1 MRSNV
6 VDSTVLATL
15 VTATPSDPFKGLQ
28 IKWMV
33 SASGPGLKRLVRLRD
48 FVYVEATG
56 VTRRASGE
64 SVGYHL
70 INSIAIPSIRPL
82 SEYSLV
88 RGNISLLHLFREKTQ
103 DTVELYTKVS
113 LDLMGTMPARLALY
127 AAFKTMQTI
136 ERLPLCSQQKKLAWM
151 LRASMRAR
159 PRSAKLSYD
168 ASSCRLCQKNL
179 HGERSLRNRL
189 RHCRICSASAC
200 SKCCHS
206 TALRVVDPHT
216 RALVKKKVRVCTA
229 CISKAGHASGTQVQ
243 LDELARGTWTADFPD
258 TRSTFSLSSSES
270 SQDSFQGA
278 EEAWSDTY
286 VETHST
292 FSISSSD
299 TSRDS
304 FRGTEI

>member
-1 MRSNV
+1 
-6 VDSTVLATL
+6 
-15 VTATPSDPFKGLQ
+15 
-28 IKWMV
+28 
-33 SASGPGLKRLVRLRD
+33 
-48 FVYVEATG
+48 
-56 VTRRASGE
+56 
-64 SVGYHL
+64 
-70 INSIAIPSIRPL
+70 
-82 SEYSLV
+82 
-88 RGNISLLHLFREKTQ
+88 
-103 DTVELYTKVS
+103 
-113 LDLMGTMPARLALY
+113 
-127 AAFKTMQTI
+127 
-136 ERLPLCSQQKKLAWM
+136 
-151 LRASMRAR
+151 
-159 PRSAKLSYD
+159 
-168 ASSCRLCQKNL
+168 
-179 HGERSLRNRL
+179 
-189 RHCRICSASAC
+189 
-200 SKCCHS
+200 
-206 TALRVVDPHT
+206 VDPHT